1 MKIITK
7 FPHAFTVTEDCWIPL
22 ADGCKL
28 AAKLW
33 LPDIGATKRVPT
45 IIEVLPYRKRDIYA
59 PRDAMHHGY
68 FAGHGY
74 AAMRVDIR
82 GSGDSDGHQGVFTMQ
97 QEQDDTLEVLKWIA
111 RQPWSDGQVG
121 MFGISWGG
129 FQAIQTAYR
138 APPELKAIIA
148 CSFAPDRY
156 RYSQVF
162 RGGSLLLRAIRWS
175 SQMFGYKS
183 RAPDP
188 ALVGPRWREMWLER
202 LEHDLPQIMSALKH
216 QNDDDFWR
224 SRAIDFGKIK
234 CPMYAV
240 SGWADGSYVGAV
252 GAALTTLNVPR
263 KALIGPWGHRFPYL
277 GVPGPAI
284 GFLQESVRWFD
295 QWMRGKD
302 TGIMQEPLLTAWMP
316 QAVPA
321 KNYYAQSPGR
331 WISEPAWPSPRIKT
345 RRYLLNDGGRLSERA
360 GKVVKLDWQSPQ
372 TLGLDCG
379 ELMPWFQHGPS
390 PEMPGD
396 QRADDGKSLCFD
408 SLPLIRTVEILGAP
422 AANLTFSVD
431 RPAAFVCVRLCDV
444 APNGASTRVTYG
456 ILNLAHINGAEKPIR
471 LVPGKR
477 YTVRVPLIDTAY
489 SFVKGHRIRVAV
501 STTYWPLIWP
511 SPQPVTLALFTAK
524 SAVELPV
531 RPPRGED
538 RTPPKFKPV
547 EAAEPFRKTAL
558 SRGYRNRVVHT
569 DMGTGETVVEVS
581 DDSGRNRY
589 DDIDL
594 EAQARSTERY
604 CVRDDDPLAAT
615 AEVTWTWLFER
626 KDWCIRTESRTRMSC
641 TKRNFIVQATLD
653 AYEGD
658 VKVFARAFEE
668 TIPRNGN

>member
-1 MKIITK
+1 MKTITK
-7 FPHAFTVTEDCWIPL
+7 FKHTFTVTEDCWIPL

-33 LPDIGATKRVPT
+33 LPDIAATKPVPT

-82 GSGDSDGHQGVFTMQ
+82 GSGDSDGYQGVFAMQ
-97 QEQDDTLEVLKWIA
+97 QEQNDTLEVLKWIA
-111 RQPWSDGQVG
+111 QQPWSDGQVG

-138 APPELKAIIA
+138 APPELKAIIP

-162 RGGSLLLRAIRWS
+162 RGGSLLLRSIRWS

-188 ALVGPRWREMWLER
+188 LLVGPRWRDMWLER
-202 LEHDLPQIMSALKH
+202 LEHDLPQIMSALKN
-216 QNDDDFWR
+216 QNNGDFWR
-224 SRAIDFGKIK
+224 SRAIDFAKIK

-252 GAALTTLNVPR
+252 GEALQQLKVPK

-295 QWMRGKD
+295 QWMRGKE
-302 TGIMQEPLLTAWMP
+302 TGIMDEPMLTAWMP
-316 QAVPA
+316 QSVPA
-321 KNYYAQSPGR
+321 TNYYAESPGR
-331 WISEPAWPSPRIKT
+331 WISEPAWPSPRIKKQ
-345 RRYLLNDGGRLSERA
+345 RYFLNDGGRLSDRA
-360 GKVVKLDWQSPQ
+360 GKAAKVEWQSPQ

-408 SLPLIRTVEILGAP
+408 SSPLAKTLEILGTCTAT
-422 AANLTFSVD
+422 LTFSVD
-431 RPAAFVCVRLCDV
+431 RPTAFICVRICDV
-444 APNGASTRVTYG
+444 APNGASTRVSYA
-456 ILNLAHINGAEKPIR
+456 IFNLTHLTGADKPTK
-471 LVPGKR
+471 LTPGKR
-477 YTVRVPLIDTAY
+477 YTVKVPLVDAAY
-489 SFVKGHRIRVAV
+489 SFVKGHRIRVAL

-511 SPQPVTLALFTAK
+511 SPEPVTLTLVTGK
-524 SAVELPV
+524 SALDLAV
-531 RPPRGED
+531 RPPQRD
-538 RTPPKFKPV
+538 DKRPPKFGPV
-547 EAAEPFRKTAL
+547 EAAEPFKKTAL
-558 SRGYRNRVVHT
+558 SQGYRNRVVQT
-569 DMGTGETVVEVS
+569 DMGKGETMVEVK

-604 CVRDDDPLAAT
+604 CVRDGDPLAAT
-615 AEVTWTWLFER
+615 AEVTWSWLFQR
-626 KDWCIRTESRTRMSC
+626 KDWQIRTESRTHMSC
-641 TKRNFIVQATLD
+641 TKRDFIVKASLV

-658 VKVFARAFEE
+658 EKIFEREFEE
-668 TIPRNGN
+668 TIRRNGN